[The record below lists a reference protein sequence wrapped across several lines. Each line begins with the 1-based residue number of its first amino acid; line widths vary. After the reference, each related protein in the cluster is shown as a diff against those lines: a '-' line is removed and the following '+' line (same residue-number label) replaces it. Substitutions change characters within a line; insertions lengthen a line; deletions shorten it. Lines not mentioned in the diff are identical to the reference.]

1 MHTNVI
7 SQQVQRY
14 RGSKNFKYGGLHLNI
29 LYIVIY
35 INVYSLFNIFLCFI
49 YSNTLYLCAVLPK
62 QEKHVKMNDSFIF
75 IHHIHAYRKKIIH
88 PKVHKYLDFYVTEK

>member
-1 MHTNVI
+1 M
-7 SQQVQRY
+7 
-14 RGSKNFKYGGLHLNI
+14 
-29 LYIVIY
+29 
-35 INVYSLFNIFLCFI
+35 NVYSLFNIFLCF